1 MFFALLLL
9 AGLATGIREIY
20 YGVFVLGLLLILT
33 LAMAF
38 CGVFSLRAAQSL
50 PDRLTVR
57 GEGARI
63 QIRLSGWVLLPVTLE
78 IRLTVPGPPVQGKK
92 ERLQEEWG
100 TLTLWP
106 CRLDRLLSITVAC
119 NHRGVWA
126 GGAPPGVCAR
136 RAGPVFIAAQ
146 AEGSILLRGASDRL
160 SASV

>member
-1 MFFALLLL
+1 MSVFFALLLL

-63 QIRLSGWVLLPVTLE
+63 QIRG
-78 IRLTVPGPPVQGKK
+78 RLCKGKK
-92 ERLQEEWG
+92 SA
-100 TLTLWP
+100 
-106 CRLDRLLSITVAC
+106 CRR
-119 NHRGVWA
+119 N
-126 GGAPPGVCAR
+126 GA
-136 RAGPVFIAAQ
+136 
-146 AEGSILLRGASDRL
+146 L
-160 SASV
+160 

>member
-1 MFFALLLL
+1 MTARGRVLSVFYALLLL

-106 CRLDRLLSITVAC
+106 CRLDR
-119 NHRGVWA
+119 
-126 GGAPPGVCAR
+126 
-136 RAGPVFIAAQ
+136 
-146 AEGSILLRGASDRL
+146 
-160 SASV
+160 